1 MGTFRKKT
9 SFFIR
14 IIHNKLFWNWMN
26 SETYFV
32 PASLASSSLAMPL
45 SLFVFLAVCFLPNC
59 WSALNLDQAKT
70 DSTIPDLSNF
80 LLNASLNVHL
90 DPNLLIWRVIIS
102 FVWESKVGLTTRQL
116 TNNHKWFLIYKFWNE
131 KEHITYSFGTV
142 LRQFRGHFLDQFE
155 IQRLGC

>member
-1 MGTFRKKT
+1 M
-9 SFFIR
+9 
-14 IIHNKLFWNWMN
+14 
-26 SETYFV
+26 

-80 LLNASLNVHL
+80 LVNRSLNVHL

-131 KEHITYSFGTV
+131 KEHIIYSFEDNLEVIFWSNSFVWESKVGLTT
-142 LRQFRGHFLDQFE
+142 RQLTNNQKWFLIYKFWNE
-155 IQRLGC
+155 KEHIYSN

>member
-1 MGTFRKKT
+1 MIWWFGNFYEEFLIKN
-9 SFFIR
+9 
-14 IIHNKLFWNWMN
+14 HNELVWN
-26 SETYFV
+26 ETYFV

-80 LLNASLNVHL
+80 LVKRSLNVHL

-116 TNNHKWFLIYKFWNE
+116 TNNHKWFLIYILKW
-131 KEHITYSFGTV
+131 KKRTSVKYSWILGTI
-142 LRQFRGHFLDQFE
+142 LRQLRGHFLGQFK
-155 IQRLGC
+155 RFVW

>member
-1 MGTFRKKT
+1 MGFEYRLKSEYFTYHLIATKAEYQTQLNFWQKK
-9 SFFIR
+9 
-14 IIHNKLFWNWMN
+14 NNN
-26 SETYFV
+26 ETYFV

-45 SLFVFLAVCFLPNC
+45 SLLVFLVDIFLPIC

-80 LLNASLNVHL
+80 LVKRSLNVHL

-116 TNNHKWFLIYKFWNE
+116 TNNHKWFLIYNLKW
-131 KEHITYSFGTV
+131 KREHW
-142 LRQFRGHFLDQFE
+142 LN
-155 IQRLGC
+155 